1 MNNLI
6 RRINTYKRGTG
17 LGNVKIG
24 ELLDKNVVFSAN
36 NNELVLLI
44 FALLENLQ

>member
-36 NNELVLLI
+36 NELVLLI